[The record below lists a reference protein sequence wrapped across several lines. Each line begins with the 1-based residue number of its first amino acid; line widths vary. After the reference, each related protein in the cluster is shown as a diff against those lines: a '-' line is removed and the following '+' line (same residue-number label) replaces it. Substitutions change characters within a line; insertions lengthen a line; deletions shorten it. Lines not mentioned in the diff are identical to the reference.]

1 MIEIAG
7 PRIGAAIDRF
17 CNRRAQAQSALA
29 EERIRLARDLHDGIL
44 QDLAAANLTLTGAFV
59 GANSIVNSR
68 LRTVERLL
76 SDAQG
81 RMREFVESSDP
92 KSEDLAMSFAV
103 RFRQFSEKMLHQWG
117 CEVAADILPSDLRLP
132 QATIDLMIMLL
143 GQVRRATQTV
153 APSGFASTATQQR
166 AVQEPRGVTSTGF
179 GEGPQTPT
187 ARTPR
192 PAAAPG
198 GFEQAPAP
206 KPAAAPP
213 PAPVRADKPVEVL
226 YKPTPAYTDAARAAG
241 VEGDVALEVEFTADG
256 QVRVLRIVRGLGYGL
271 DEMARQAAE
280 RIRFR
285 PATSRGTPVDFR
297 ATLTIV
303 FRLT

>member
-1 MIEIAG
+1 V
-7 PRIGAAIDRF
+7 
-17 CNRRAQAQSALA
+17 S
-29 EERIRLARDLHDGIL
+29 
-44 QDLAAANLTLTGAFV
+44 
-59 GANSIVNSR
+59 
-68 LRTVERLL
+68 
-76 SDAQG
+76 
-81 RMREFVESSDP
+81 
-92 KSEDLAMSFAV
+92 
-103 RFRQFSEKMLHQWG
+103 
-117 CEVAADILPSDLRLP
+117 
-132 QATIDLMIMLL
+132 
-143 GQVRRATQTV
+143 
-153 APSGFASTATQQR
+153 PSGFASTATQQR

-179 GEGPQTPT
+179 AEGPQSPAVRTT
-187 ARTPR
+187 TPR

-241 VEGDVALEVEFTADG
+241 VEGEVALDVEFTAAG
-256 QVRVLRIVRGLGYGL
+256 QVRVLRVVRGLGYGL

-280 RIRFR
+280 RIQFR